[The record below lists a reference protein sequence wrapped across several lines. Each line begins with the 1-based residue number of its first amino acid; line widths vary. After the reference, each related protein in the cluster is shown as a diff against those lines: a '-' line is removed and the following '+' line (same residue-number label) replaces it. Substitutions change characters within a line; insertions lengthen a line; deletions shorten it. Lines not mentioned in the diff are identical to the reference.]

1 MNLKLDDADHRIIAA
16 LRQNSRR
23 SIREL
28 AKLLHL
34 RPSTVHERIRK
45 LRAEGIIEKFTVK
58 LNNAA
63 IGEGFIVF
71 MLVLG
76 KPTQYVGKTLLDHPH
91 IKEVVGV
98 TGEYDLL
105 FKLKFVDV
113 AAFNDF
119 VINFRKENKEVQK
132 TLTMVVTVVLK
143 EEV

>member
-1 MNLKLDDADHRIIAA
+1 MKLDDTDHRIIAT
-16 LRQNSRR
+16 LRKNSRQSVR
-23 SIREL
+23 DL
-28 AKLLHL
+28 AKALSL

-45 LRAEGIIEKFTVK
+45 LRVEGIIEKFTIK

-76 KPTQYVGKTLLDHPH
+76 KPTQYVGKSLIDHPT
-91 IKEVVGV
+91 IKEVFGI

-105 FKLKFVDV
+105 FKLKFKDV

-119 VINFRKENKEVQK
+119 VIAFRKENKDVQK
-132 TLTMVVTVVLK
+132 TLTMVVTVTLK
-143 EEV
+143 EEL

>member
-1 MNLKLDDADHRIIAA
+1 MLKLDDTDHRIIAA
-16 LRQNSRR
+16 LRKNSRQ
-23 SIREL
+23 SIRQL
-28 AKLLHL
+28 GKTLQL

-45 LRAEGIIEKFTVK
+45 LRLEGVIEKFTIK
-58 LNNAA
+58 LNNSA
-63 IGEGFIVF
+63 IGEGFIVL

-91 IKEVVGV
+91 IKEVFGI

-105 FKLKFVDV
+105 FKLKFSDV
-113 AAFNDF
+113 AMFNDF

-143 EEV
+143 EEL